1 MGYPGV
7 TVEEPRVYSQIMPLP
22 YHDPRSVTTYVVS
35 INAAESVEYSTP
47 VDASKFVADS
57 IYAGKSAEVVFSNA
71 ADLQSV
77 RQNFNLRVDD
87 CLRLL
92 GHNSGFGYEPNA
104 LGAKYRSK

>member
-1 MGYPGV
+1 
-7 TVEEPRVYSQIMPLP
+7 MPLP
-22 YHDPRSVTTYVVS
+22 YHEPRLATTYVVTINSEAS
-35 INAAESVEYSTP
+35 IEYSTLGDSAK
-47 VDASKFVADS
+47 VVADN

-77 RQNFNLRVDD
+77 RQKFNLRVDD

-104 LGAKYRSK
+104 VGAKYRPK